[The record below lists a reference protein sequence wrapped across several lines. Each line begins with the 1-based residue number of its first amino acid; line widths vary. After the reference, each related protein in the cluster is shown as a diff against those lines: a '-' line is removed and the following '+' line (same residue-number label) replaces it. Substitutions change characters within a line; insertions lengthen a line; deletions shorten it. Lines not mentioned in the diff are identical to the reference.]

1 MTRRRQGYAG
11 RAESPLERRLRLR
24 TPWTAFA
31 VVIELTWTLDI
42 PCGLSDIRLF
52 KVAALGRLIECT
64 GISKWIAGIL
74 PALKSHQVEDPGHRV
89 RREWWRSLKKLRPP
103 WPPN

>member
-1 MTRRRQGYAG
+1 LAWEFQSFVLYFRACYECGSIPWSAVTRRRQGYAG

-42 PCGLSDIRLF
+42 PCGLSDNRLF

-64 GISKWIAGIL
+64 GISKFVNTKTA
-74 PALKSHQVEDPGHRV
+74 
-89 RREWWRSLKKLRPP
+89 
-103 WPPN
+103 